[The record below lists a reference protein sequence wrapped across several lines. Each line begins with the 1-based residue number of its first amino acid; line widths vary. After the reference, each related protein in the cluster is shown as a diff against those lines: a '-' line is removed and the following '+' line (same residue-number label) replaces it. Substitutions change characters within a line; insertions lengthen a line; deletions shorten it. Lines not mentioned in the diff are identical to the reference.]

1 MMNKKLSKL
10 VNPDLVVYHG
20 GCADGTAAGWVFW
33 QHAKNI
39 KSFKMPEF
47 WGAKYGDDPI
57 PLEKVRGKTVV
68 VVDFSYDRGYTEKI
82 NGEAKQ
88 LVVLDHHKSHQ
99 KELEGLSYAI
109 FDMSRAGCQ
118 IAWDYIYP
126 PQTSGKA
133 RPNFINYIADRDLW
147 TWKLPS
153 SRAVNKALY
162 LKNYTS
168 SFEEVDKLRTVK
180 FEELAREGR
189 VFVIYED
196 RILEKLSRFW
206 STRYFF
212 SNPPLRKGLV
222 LIESVPPSV
231 RDPGPVYKVM
241 LIEAVFL
248 QSELGNNLSEA
259 HPDHDFAVM
268 YRFDVPSQTWYFSCR
283 AREKST
289 LDLGAI
295 LKCYGGG
302 GHPKAAGFEIQSS
315 EWPWSV
321 FLTEEEYKKIENKKT
336 ASLERV
342 LPPESLAGIT
352 LTEADKVHAEPGVP
366 NGVIVE

>member
-1 MMNKKLSKL
+1 M
-10 VNPDLVVYHG
+10 NPDLVVYHG

-168 SFEEVDKLRTVK
+168 SFEEIDKLRTVK
-180 FEELAREGR
+180 FDELAREGR
-189 VFVIYED
+189 IFVTYED
-196 RILEKLSRFW
+196 LILEKLSRFW
-206 STRYFF
+206 TTRYFF
-212 SNPPLRKGLV
+212 SRPEGPVAPHSGAKT
-222 LIESVPPSV
+222 
-231 RDPGPVYKVM
+231 PGPPVYKVM
-241 LIEAVFL
+241 VVEAVFL
-248 QSELGNNLSEA
+248 QSELGSKLSEG

-295 LKCYGGG
+295 LKCHGGG

-315 EWPWSV
+315 EWPRGV
-321 FLTEEEYKKIENKKT
+321 FLTEEEFKKIEKKKT

-342 LPPESLAGIT
+342 FHLEPVLPTEGVAGIT
-352 LTEADKVHAEPGVP
+352 LTEPGVP
-366 NGVIVE
+366 NGAIVE